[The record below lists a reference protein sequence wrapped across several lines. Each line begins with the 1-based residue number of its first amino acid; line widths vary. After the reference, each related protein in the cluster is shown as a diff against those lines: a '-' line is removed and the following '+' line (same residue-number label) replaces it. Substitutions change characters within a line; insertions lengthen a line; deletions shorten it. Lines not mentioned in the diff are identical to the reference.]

1 MLLTTF
7 DLKRLKH
14 QQHRCTVKLPD
25 KDALVKW
32 LADTKEK
39 YPPDELTG
47 FLLDN
52 KHRLEEYM
60 TFIDGNKR
68 HYRLVDR
75 VFCFFSRLASVAD
88 RISMRVQ
95 RSLLKIPYLQG
106 LINNFRGWKNHL
118 NFEELIAFVK
128 AKLYSLRH
136 APHNEKAIQVMEEI
150 MAFTASHGQDLN
162 KHFPDICHQLKEK
175 KNQLLQ
181 HKFFRE
187 FSKSRLEQLL
197 AIPFPFNRCIFPVLP
212 DTAFWH
218 RFFEH
223 QERKQVIDIALVGR
237 DGKRV
242 SFRNDSPEA
251 VRTSGV
257 VRTLETISDIK
268 KAGRRIFFIGHHEG
282 YLGPYFVR
290 SVIRKLGFDDLAG
303 NCNTIVG
310 PRMFSNLV
318 LRNGAANVGNLFL
331 TMPSRKTTVVRTAGL
346 AGELQKTALKTRC
359 LIKAPDALLGLM
371 KTMDYESFMATVVN
385 GTKNARQKATTRMS
399 TDEAARLEAFFK
411 TEKYSE
417 VMRDFTRED
426 FELFKTIMGEC
437 FLLFPEGSRSHT
449 GPDNE
454 VIMKYV
460 NPKYLKAYMRPGD
473 YIAPVNLVGGSDLT
487 RRGWRL
493 RPARLG
499 ICLGEPFEVTEEMIG
514 NYREEG
520 LNVMRK
526 IASLPNIKPV
536 RFDQEDTAAPSHD
549 QPGRQD
555 AAGSGRDLN

>member
-1 MLLTTF
+1 M
-7 DLKRLKH
+7 
-14 QQHRCTVKLPD
+14 KLPD

-68 HYRLVDR
+68 HYRLVDQ

-88 RISMRVQ
+88 RISIRVQ
-95 RSLLKIPYLQG
+95 LSLLKIPYLQG

-136 APHNEKAIQVMEEI
+136 APHNEKAIQVMEDI

-162 KHFPDICHQLKEK
+162 RHFPDICHQLKEK

-218 RFFEH
+218 KFFEY
-223 QERKQVIDIALVGR
+223 QERKQVMDIVLV
-237 DGKRV
+237 
-242 SFRNDSPEA
+242 SRNGARASLRYDDPD
-251 VRTSGV
+251 
-257 VRTLETISDIK
+257 TIRSSEVIRILHRISAIK
-268 KAGRRIFFIGHHEG
+268 AAGRRIFFIGHHEG

-290 SVIRKLGFDDLAG
+290 SVLRKLGFDNLTK

-318 LRNGAANVGNLFL
+318 LRNGAANVGNLFV
-331 TMPSRKTTVVRTAGL
+331 TVPSQKTTAIRTEGL
-346 AGELQKTALKTRC
+346 ADALQQIAQKTRC
-359 LIKAPDALLGLM
+359 LIKLPDAGLM
-371 KTMDYESFMATVVN
+371 LIESLDYDTFMESVVKGNTKAHQQTTALLASHNAADLKAFM
-385 GTKNARQKATTRMS
+385 
-399 TDEAARLEAFFK
+399 E
-411 TEKYSE
+411 TENYGK
-417 VMRDFTRED
+417 VMGDFTRQD
-426 FELFKTIMGEC
+426 YDLFKSIMREC
-437 FLLFPEGSRSHT
+437 FLLFPEGSRSYIGKDGGVT
-449 GPDNE
+449 
-454 VIMKYV
+454 MKYV
-460 NPKYLKAYMRPGD
+460 NPKYMPAYMRPGD
-473 YIAPVNLVGGSDLT
+473 YIVPVNLVGGSDLT
-487 RRGWRL
+487 RHGWRL
-493 RPARLG
+493 SPAKLG
-499 ICLGEPFEVTEEMIG
+499 ISIDDPFEVTVEMLD
-514 NYREEG
+514 NYQEEG
-520 LNVMRK
+520 LEVMRR
-526 IASLPNIKPV
+526 IAALPNIKPV
-536 RFDQEDTAAPSHD
+536 RFDQGCDILPATTAAP
-549 QPGRQD
+549 
-555 AAGSGRDLN
+555 GRDPVS

>member
-1 MLLTTF
+1 M
-7 DLKRLKH
+7 K
-14 QQHRCTVKLPD
+14 QPD
-25 KDALVKW
+25 NHAMVSW
-32 LADTKEK
+32 LADAKEI
-39 YPPDELTG
+39 YPPDELIA
-47 FLLDN
+47 FLVRN
-52 KHRLEEYM
+52 KDRLEQYVAS
-60 TFIDGNKR
+60 IDGNKIR
-68 HYRLVDR
+68 YRTINR
-75 VFCFFSRLASVAD
+75 AFCFFSRAAASAD
-88 RISMRVQ
+88 RISNHTQTALMKVPGF
-95 RSLLKIPYLQG
+95 KG
-106 LINNFRGWKNHL
+106 LIKNFREWKNHL
-118 NFEELIAFVK
+118 NFVEMIAFVN
-128 AKLYSLRH
+128 AKFYSLRK
-136 APHNEKAIQVMEEI
+136 APHNEKAIRVMEEI
-150 MAFTASHGQDLN
+150 LGFASSHGLDLN
-162 KHFPDICHQLKEK
+162 RHLPEIRMQLMEK

-187 FSKSRLEQLL
+187 FSRSRLEQFL
-197 AIPFPFNRCIFPVLP
+197 AVPFAFNRCIFPVLP

-218 RFFEH
+218 RFFEY
-223 QERKQVIDIALVGR
+223 QERKQVIDIVLVDR

-242 SFRNDSPEA
+242 SFRNDSTGA

-257 VRTLETISDIK
+257 VRTLETISEIK

-290 SVIRKLGFDDLAG
+290 SVIRKLGFGNLAG

-331 TMPSRKTTVVRTAGL
+331 TVPSRKTTAVRTEGL
-346 AGELQKTALKTRC
+346 AGELQKTALRTRC
-359 LIKAPDALLGLM
+359 LIKAPAALLGLM
-371 KTMDYESFMATVVN
+371 KTMDYESFMSSLVN
-385 GTKNARQKATTRMS
+385 GNRIARQNVTSRMS
-399 TDEAARLEAFFK
+399 TNEADELEAFF
-411 TEKYSE
+411 EAEQYSE
-417 VMRDFTRED
+417 VMRDFARED

-460 NPKYLKAYMRPGD
+460 NPKYMKAYMRPGD
-473 YIAPVNLVGGSDLT
+473 CIAPVNLVGGSDLT

-536 RFDQEDTAAPSHD
+536 CFDQEAIAVPAHEQPERQKAAST
-549 QPGRQD
+549 G
-555 AAGSGRDLN
+555 